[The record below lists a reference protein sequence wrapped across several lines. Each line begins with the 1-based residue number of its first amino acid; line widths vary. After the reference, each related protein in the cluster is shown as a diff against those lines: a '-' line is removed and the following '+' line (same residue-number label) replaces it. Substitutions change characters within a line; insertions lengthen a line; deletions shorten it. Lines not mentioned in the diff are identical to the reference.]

1 MFEKAQ
7 REEMERR
14 WQSLKAYIDE
24 EAQSSRQAQQVTASS
39 FKVLNLCTVF
49 SSHTK
54 SKLFTLLYRNILS
67 EGEGESNEEVLFK
80 LNMNIL
86 SVKGNEEDILI

>member
-39 FKVLNLCTVF
+39 FKVLNLGTVF

-54 SKLFTLLYRNILS
+54 SKLFTLLYRNIS
-67 EGEGESNEEVLFK
+67 EREGENLVLFK

-86 SVKGNEEDILI
+86 SVKGKEEDVLI

>member
-7 REEMERR
+7 REETERR

-39 FKVLNLCTVF
+39 FKVLNLGTGF

-54 SKLFTLLYRNILS
+54 SKLFTLLYRNIS
-67 EGEGESNEEVLFK
+67 EREGESNEAVLFK
-80 LNMNIL
+80 LNMNLL
-86 SVKGNEEDILI
+86 SVKGNKEDVLI

>member
-24 EAQSSRQAQQVTASS
+24 EAQSSRQAQQVTDSS
-39 FKVLNLCTVF
+39 FKVLNLGTVL

-54 SKLFTLLYRNILS
+54 SKLFTKIMKQS
-67 EGEGESNEEVLFK
+67 MFK
-80 LNMNIL
+80 LNMNLL
-86 SVKGNEEDILI
+86 SVKGNEEDVLI

>member
-39 FKVLNLCTVF
+39 FKVLNLGTVF

-54 SKLFTLLYRNILS
+54 LKLFTLLYRNIS
-67 EGEGESNEEVLFK
+67 EREGENLVLFK

-86 SVKGNEEDILI
+86 SAKGNEEDVLI